1 MTPVPTSVPAPT
13 PISGTGV
20 PAGTTLSR
28 SAPVA
33 GLLVTPE
40 APGGTGIVHLGL
52 GNFHRAHQAVYTALA
67 QSAEPGDWG
76 ILGVASRSRR
86 VVDAL
91 RAQDHLYSVLRIAPE
106 GSGVSVPGVHT
117 GTLVAGEDPAAV
129 VAALAEPATRVV
141 TLTVTEHGYRISR
154 RTGRLDLDADDI
166 AHDLSARGA
175 RAPVTTIG
183 QVARALE
190 RRALGHGAPVT
201 VLSCDNLQS
210 NGTTTRDLVLEF
222 LAASGAGQDVLD
234 WASTSVTFPN
244 SMVDRIVPATT
255 GRYADE
261 VRRTT
266 GLVDAAP
273 VAAEPFSMWVLED
286 RFAAGRPAWQHGGA
300 VFSAE
305 VEAYE
310 LVKLRLLNGTHSLIA
325 YLGAL
330 DGRATIPEARAQGFV
345 ERAARSVIADEY
357 LPSIALP
364 RGFDAEAYVE
374 QLFGRW
380 SNSAL
385 GHRTSQ
391 VGSDG
396 SMKLPQRVPAPALR
410 MLADGEMPHHL
421 ALTVAAWLCCVAPV
435 DGFDPGPHA
444 AAMTDPARERLAELA
459 RTAPGIEAFVTAVL
473 AHDRLLGDELA
484 AHSEFAARVADL
496 ARTLTTHGPATATR
510 EVERCGRDRCA

>member
-1 MTPVPTSVPAPT
+1 MTSTTDVST
-13 PISGTGV
+13 GT
-20 PAGTTLSR
+20 ALSR

-33 GLLVTPE
+33 DLLVAPE
-40 APGGTGIVHLGL
+40 VPGGTGIVHLGL

-67 QSAEPGDWG
+67 QRDEPGDWG
-76 ILGVASRSRR
+76 ILGVANRSRS

-91 RAQDHLYSVLRIAPE
+91 RAQDHLYSVLEISPD
-106 GSGVSVPGVHT
+106 GSAVSVPGVHT
-117 GTLVAGEDPAAV
+117 GTLVAAEDPAAV
-129 VAALAEPATRVV
+129 VSALAAPTTRVV
-141 TLTVTEHGYRISR
+141 TLTVTEHGYRISPS
-154 RTGRLDLDADDI
+154 TGRLDLDADDV

-175 RAPVTTIG
+175 RAPITTVG

-210 NGTTTRDLVLEF
+210 NGTTMRGLVLDF
-222 LAASGAGQDVLD
+222 LAASGAEQDVLD

-255 GRYADE
+255 DRYAAE
-261 VRRTT
+261 VRRVT

-273 VAAEPFSMWVLED
+273 VPAEPFTMWVLED
-286 RFAAGRPAWQHGGA
+286 RFAAGRPAWEHGGA
-300 VFSAE
+300 VLSDE

-330 DGRATIPEARAQGFV
+330 DGRTTIPEARAQEFV
-345 ERAARSVIADEY
+345 ERAARGVIADEY
-357 LPSIALP
+357 LPSITLP
-364 RGFDAEAYVE
+364 SGFDAEAYVE

-396 SMKLPQRVPAPALR
+396 SVKLPQRIPGPALR
-410 MLADGEMPHHL
+410 MLSGGRMPHHL
-421 ALTVAAWLCCVAPV
+421 ALTIAAWLCCVAPV

-444 AAMTDPARERLAELA
+444 AAMADPARERLAHLS
-459 RTAPGIEAFVTAVL
+459 RTSTGAEAFAAAVL
-473 AHDRLLGDELA
+473 VHDRLLGDEIA
-484 AHSEFAARVADL
+484 AHPEFAGRVGEL
-496 ARTLTTHGPATATR
+496 IRILITHGPRAGVE
-510 EVERCGRDRCA
+510 EVERSAHPG

>member
-1 MTPVPTSVPAPT
+1 MTSTT
-13 PISGTGV
+13 GISPGI
-20 PAGTTLSR
+20 ALDR

-33 GLLVTPE
+33 GLLVAPE

-52 GNFHRAHQAVYTALA
+52 GNFHRAHQAVYTAVA
-67 QSAEPGDWG
+67 QRAEPGDWG
-76 ILGVASRSRR
+76 ILGVANRSRR

-91 RAQDHLYSVLRIAPE
+91 RAQDHLYSVLEIAPE
-106 GSGVSVPGVHT
+106 GSAVSVPGVHA
-117 GTLVAGEDPAAV
+117 GTLVAAEDPAAV
-129 VAALAEPATRVV
+129 VAALAAPATRVV
-141 TLTVTEHGYRISR
+141 TLTVTEHGYRIAP
-154 RTGRLDLDADDI
+154 RTGRLDLDADDV

-175 RAPVTTIG
+175 RAPVTTVG

-210 NGTTTRDLVLEF
+210 NGTTTRALVLDF
-222 LAASGAGQDVLD
+222 LAAAGAEHDVLD
-234 WASTSVTFPN
+234 WVSASVTFPN

-255 GRYADE
+255 GRYADD
-261 VRRTT
+261 VRRAT
-266 GLVDAAP
+266 GLLDAAP
-273 VAAEPFSMWVLED
+273 VPAEPFSMWVLED

-300 VFSAE
+300 VFSDE

-330 DGRATIPEARAQGFV
+330 DGRATIPESRAQEPV
-345 ERAARSVIADEY
+345 ERAARAAITDEY

-364 RGFDAEAYVE
+364 RGFDADAYVE

-396 SMKLPQRVPAPALR
+396 SVKLPQRVPAPAVR
-410 MLADGEMPHHL
+410 MLAAGRMPHHL
-421 ALTVAAWLCCVAPV
+421 ALTVAAWLCCVAPP

-444 AAMTDPARERLAELA
+444 AAMTDPARDRLAELA
-459 RTAPGIEAFVTAVL
+459 RIAPGTEAFVSAVL
-473 AHDRLLGDELA
+473 VRERMLGDELA
-484 AHSEFAARVADL
+484 AHPEFAARVAELLRIL
-496 ARTLTTHGPATATR
+496 ATDGPSTATR